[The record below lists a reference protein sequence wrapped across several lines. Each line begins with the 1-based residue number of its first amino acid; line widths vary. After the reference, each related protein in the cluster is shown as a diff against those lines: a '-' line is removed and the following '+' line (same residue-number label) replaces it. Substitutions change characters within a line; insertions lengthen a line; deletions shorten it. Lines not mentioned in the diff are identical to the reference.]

1 VQRVGRWIDRGQRR
15 SCGSSQMWKLGRA
28 IGGNS
33 RRKIWQIIFFS
44 NRAEAIAVQGVEGS
58 LPLPNIHTKFY
69 VSMHQTQP

>member
-1 VQRVGRWIDRGQRR
+1 
-15 SCGSSQMWKLGRA
+15 MWKLGRA